1 MSQINV
7 NTIGE
12 YASGNGVTVD
22 GVVLKDGNVPS
33 GLTEVDSWQLTANIT
48 SDGDITSNLQRMVGT
63 AVGHKGT
70 GMTESSGVFTFPST
84 GLWLVT
90 VQPNFEINNDPSC
103 EISIQ
108 ATTDNF
114 SSVNTRV
121 ASAALGNRSSTGA
134 HYYNIEV
141 SQVIDVTD
149 TSNVKVK
156 FAAGSFASNST
167 AYGGTTASYSTSF
180 RFIRLGDT

>member
-7 NTIGE
+7 NTIAE

-33 GLTEVDSWQLTANIT
+33 GLTEVDAWQLTANIT

-63 AVGHKGT
+63 AVGYKGT

-90 VQPNFEINNDPSC
+90 VNPNFEINNDPSC

-121 ASAALGNRSSTGA
+121 ASAAIGNRSSTGA
-134 HYYNIEV
+134 HYYNVEV

-156 FAAGSFASNST
+156 FAAGSFASGST